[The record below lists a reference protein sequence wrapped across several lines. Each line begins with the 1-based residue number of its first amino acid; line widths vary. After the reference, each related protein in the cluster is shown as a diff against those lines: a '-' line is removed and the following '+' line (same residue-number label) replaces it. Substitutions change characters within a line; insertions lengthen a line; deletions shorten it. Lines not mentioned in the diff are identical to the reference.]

1 MMVTPVAKVPSALR
15 KSRGSS
21 AELPL
26 ESSLAVS
33 GSGTCVGLS
42 FIVSQRQVFGR
53 QAKHDPPVI
62 GARRIEVE
70 GDVGVDRVRI
80 AELPLQGAGHIKAAR
95 AACRK
100 QERDGLGAEIDGK
113 GAVAAHF
120 GLGRD
125 IRTMSAPRIH
135 QRLDTGRTHD
145 QPRRVDLGGSL
156 RDLDLRRLEVAQFGA
171 VIGGGAMPR
180 EIDIVVETGLR
191 ISKGYA
197 R

>member
-53 QAKHDPPVI
+53 QAKRDPAVL

-70 GDVGVDRVRI
+70 GDVGVDRVGI
-80 AELPLQGAGHIKAAR
+80 AELPLQRAGNINPAR
-95 AACRK
+95 AARRE
-100 QERDGLGAEIDGK
+100 QERNRLG
-113 GAVAAHF
+113 
-120 GLGRD
+120 
-125 IRTMSAPRIH
+125 
-135 QRLDTGRTHD
+135 
-145 QPRRVDLGGSL
+145 
-156 RDLDLRRLEVAQFGA
+156 
-171 VIGGGAMPR
+171 
-180 EIDIVVETGLR
+180 
-191 ISKGYA
+191 
-197 R
+197 